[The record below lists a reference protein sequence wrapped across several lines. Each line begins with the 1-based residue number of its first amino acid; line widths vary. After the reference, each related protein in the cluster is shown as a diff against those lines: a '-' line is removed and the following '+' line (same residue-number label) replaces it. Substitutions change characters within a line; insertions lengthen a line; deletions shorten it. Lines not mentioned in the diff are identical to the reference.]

1 MLRSVK
7 LGTRFNL
14 LLLLV
19 FICSVSLSGIVL
31 SKMLQQKAQDEVTS
45 KALTLMQTMTAV
57 RTYTN
62 SHVNPLLAP
71 RLETEL
77 VFIPETVPAYAA
89 TEVFEN
95 LRKNEGY
102 KNFFYKEATLNPT
115 NLRDKAD
122 TFETKVVERFRQEPG
137 VKEISDF
144 RTFSSGRVF
153 YIARPLAITK
163 ESCLRCHSIP
173 EAAPKSQLATYGTQ
187 NGFGWK
193 LNEVVAAQ
201 IISIPAE
208 EVFASAKQSLSLAMG
223 ILIIAFAIVI
233 LIINFLLKQTVIV
246 PIKKIAH
253 LAREVS
259 TGKITDDF
267 EQTSNDEIGE
277 LGASFNRMKSSLE
290 IAMKMLN
297 NQEKV

>member
-1 MLRSVK
+1 MLRNIK
-7 LGTRFNL
+7 LGTKFNL

-19 FICSVSLSGIVL
+19 FICSVSLTGLAL
-31 SKMLQQKAQDEVTS
+31 SRMLQQKAQDEVTS

-62 SHVNPLLAP
+62 NHVNPLLAP
-71 RLETEL
+71 RLETES

-122 TFETKVVERFRQEPG
+122 TFETKVVERFRQEPR

-163 ESCLRCHSIP
+163 ESCLRCHSTP
-173 EAAPKSQLATYGTQ
+173 EAAPKSQLATYGTE

-201 IISIPAE
+201 IISIPSE
-208 EVFASAKQSLSLAMG
+208 EVFASAQQSLSLAMG
-223 ILIIAFAIVI
+223 ILISALAIVI
-233 LIINFLLKQTVIV
+233 LIINFLLKQTIIQ

-267 EQTSNDEIGE
+267 EQTSNDEIGV
-277 LGASFNRMKSSLE
+277 LAASFNRMKSSLE
-290 IAMKMLN
+290 IEIKMLKK
-297 NQEKV
+297 QEKV